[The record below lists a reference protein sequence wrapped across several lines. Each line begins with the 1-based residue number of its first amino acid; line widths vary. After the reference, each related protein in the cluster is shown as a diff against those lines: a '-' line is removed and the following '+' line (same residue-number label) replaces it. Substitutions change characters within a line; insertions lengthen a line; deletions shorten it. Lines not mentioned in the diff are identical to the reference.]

1 MQELAALLLEK
12 SREGRIRWLN
22 GLRRNE
28 YIAGVEDLNFRISGN
43 QGNLELILIDDKAN
57 RAGEATPD
65 DGPDMTA
72 TLKEI
77 LALAEEQVRNRTI
90 RKATQYLQELE
101 REKPAEEGQETL
113 RKGWTRI
120 LPFRLPGARRARR
133 EN

>member
-1 MQELAALLLEK
+1 MQELATLLLVK
-12 SREGRIRWLN
+12 SREDRIRWLN

-28 YIAGVEDLNFRISGN
+28 YIAGVEDLNFRISGD
-43 QGNLELILIDDKAN
+43 QGNPELVLIDDKAN

-65 DGPDMTA
+65 DGPDMEA

-101 REKPAEEGQETL
+101 REKPTEDGQETP

-120 LPFRLPGARRARR
+120 LPFRLPGTRRAKQ